1 MQGRL
6 APAVHIIGCMK
17 CGTSTAWYEITRPL
31 SRILQNLRISL
42 RYGGELVATRT
53 ARESMGLRL
62 DEVPL
67 PPGYAG
73 LPGDDTK
80 LVWMRAAGAPPP
92 PRALLNAATAA
103 QEARDALQ

>member
-1 MQGRL
+1 
-6 APAVHIIGCMK
+6 
-17 CGTSTAWYEITRPL
+17 
-31 SRILQNLRISL
+31 
-42 RYGGELVATRT
+42 
-53 ARESMGLRL
+53 MGLRL

-103 QEARDALQ
+103 QDARDALQ

>member
-1 MQGRL
+1 
-6 APAVHIIGCMK
+6 
-17 CGTSTAWYEITRPL
+17 
-31 SRILQNLRISL
+31 
-42 RYGGELVATRT
+42 
-53 ARESMGLRL
+53 MGLRL